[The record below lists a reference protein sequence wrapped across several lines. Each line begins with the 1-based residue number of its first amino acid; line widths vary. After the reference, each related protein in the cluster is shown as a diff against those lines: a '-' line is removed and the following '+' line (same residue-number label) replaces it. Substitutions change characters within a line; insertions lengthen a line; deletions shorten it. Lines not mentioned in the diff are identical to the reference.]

1 MRRQAILGWPKTFQ
15 YDLAGRTTRVSNGS
29 AVTNLTY
36 DDEDRLMTLVGP
48 GVSHSYTYNGF
59 DTRVSKTAN
68 GSLTA
73 YHRDGAGVTAP
84 LVGDSGATYT
94 PGISEK
100 RNGVSTFMH
109 GGLKDNSVQ
118 SDVNQNIT
126 ATRVYDAYGMTLAS
140 TGTWKGPF
148 GYSGQAG
155 YQEDETGLQLLGHRY
170 YDSSTGRFLTRD
182 PIKDGRN
189 WYGYAGNNPINAIDA
204 DGLQP
209 TQVTDRNSPE
219 WKAIEASIREIEK
232 TDKERAKILMK
243 MLVDGDIWLDDTP
256 RNLEVTAN
264 DGSKVSVGAY
274 VSSFGTWTE
283 GPHKGQPRP
292 KLYINALMLK
302 NYGGKTSE
310 NDLAPLATLLI
321 HECQHIMDF
330 YDSVEGLSVK
340 EIHRKKERSA
350 CDTAM
355 AFTQNKMKAIG
366 GGPVW
371 SVWYTQYKRQRDY
384 RSIW

>member
-1 MRRQAILGWPKTFQ
+1 MTTTYGYDDASQLTSESRAGYNVGYTFDGNGNRLTKTVNGVVESYSYDDGDKLLSAGSKTYQ

-84 LVGDSGATYT
+84 LVGDTGATYT

-100 RNGVSTFMH
+100 RGGITTFNH

-155 YQEDETGLQLLGHRY
+155 YQEDETGLQLFGHR
-170 YDSSTGRFLTRD
+170 
-182 PIKDGRN
+182 
-189 WYGYAGNNPINAIDA
+189 
-204 DGLQP
+204 
-209 TQVTDRNSPE
+209 
-219 WKAIEASIREIEK
+219 
-232 TDKERAKILMK
+232 
-243 MLVDGDIWLDDTP
+243 
-256 RNLEVTAN
+256 
-264 DGSKVSVGAY
+264 
-274 VSSFGTWTE
+274 
-283 GPHKGQPRP
+283 
-292 KLYINALMLK
+292 
-302 NYGGKTSE
+302 
-310 NDLAPLATLLI
+310 
-321 HECQHIMDF
+321 
-330 YDSVEGLSVK
+330 
-340 EIHRKKERSA
+340 
-350 CDTAM
+350 
-355 AFTQNKMKAIG
+355 
-366 GGPVW
+366 
-371 SVWYTQYKRQRDY
+371 
-384 RSIW
+384 